1 MTTLLFAFDFMHFVQ
16 TRIATIDVFVT
27 LFIMLSYYFMYCYLQ
42 KSFYDTKLQ
51 KTFIPL
57 GLCGVAMGLSWASKW
72 TGIYSSVGLCI
83 LFFLHM
89 YRRYREYVIACKTP
103 RGQTNGISHAYII
116 DHFSSYFWKTIGFCC
131 VIFCGSFRRSFI
143 YCLIFHLMMEQTITY

>member
-1 MTTLLFAFDFMHFVQ
+1 MVPIIYLFAKRFFNKEWISIVTTLLFAFDFMHFVQ

-57 GLCGVAMGLSWASKW
+57 GLCGVAMGLS
-72 TGIYSSVGLCI
+72 
-83 LFFLHM
+83 
-89 YRRYREYVIACKTP
+89 
-103 RGQTNGISHAYII
+103 
-116 DHFSSYFWKTIGFCC
+116 
-131 VIFCGSFRRSFI
+131 
-143 YCLIFHLMMEQTITY
+143 